1 MQAETSPNLI
11 RLGRRVRAIVQSE
24 VADCA
29 FACLAMVAQYHSSS
43 VTISDLKQKFGS
55 TSAGTGLRALMRM
68 AEAIGLQA
76 RALRVEM
83 SALSDISLPAI
94 LHWDQSHYVVL
105 ASVRT
110 GFSGRV
116 FEVFDPASGR
126 RLLSEA
132 ELSRSFTGVL
142 VEIEPSEA
150 DLLQSDTPRLTLV
163 SIIRGAKEFR
173 RTVILVVCLSVLV
186 QLGTLLLP
194 LLTQVVVDQVVP
206 TGDVP
211 LLFLLILLVIGL
223 LAFSVLSYLVR
234 AQILIYAALKIS
246 QHLAG
251 GLFSHMMRLPYRFFD
266 TRTSG
271 DILARFD
278 STRVISQALAQDLP
292 AIVVDVAAAAS
303 ALTLLAVYS
312 IPLALVALAGVL
324 LYIVVRAIMLR
335 YEREAELQQIMARAK
350 QESMLL
356 ESIRAMVTL
365 KMLGKER
372 DRTRDWLAVQAEAI
386 GHEARVERVRA
397 SFDTVSLLTTS
408 LVATFTVLI
417 AAWFVMRSTLTLGML
432 FAVAAYSQAFVVA
445 SLSVAKTVFEFKVL
459 GLHLARVEEVAVLD
473 AEPKIDDSIWIPK
486 DSIREVQMRD
496 VFFAYGAFER
506 PILRGIDLT
515 IRKGQRI
522 GIVGASGCGKTTLL
536 KILSGLLVQTAG
548 DVRVDGM
555 PLDDLRRM
563 AYRKSVASVL
573 QEDTLLAGSIGENIA
588 FFNAEIDMGR
598 VEECARLAAIHDD
611 IVNMPMAYETIVGD
625 MGSSLSAGQRQRVL
639 LARALYS
646 DPQLLILDEGTA
658 HLDPEAASRIYGN
671 LRSLELMIV
680 IVSHHGDA
688 MCVADCVFEMKEGV
702 LAPASSQ
709 PGAP

>member
-1 MQAETSPNLI
+1 M
-11 RLGRRVRAIVQSE
+11 RFGRRVRAIVQSE

-29 FACLAMVAQYHSSS
+29 FACLAMVAQYHGSS
-43 VTISDLKQKFGS
+43 VTISDLKQKFGT
-55 TSAGTGLRALMRM
+55 TSAGTGLRSLMQM
-68 AEAIGLQA
+68 SEAVGLQA
-76 RALRVEM
+76 RALRVEIP
-83 SALSDISLPAI
+83 ALTDVSLPAI

-105 ASVRT
+105 ASVRI
-110 GFSGRV
+110 GVSGKV
-116 FEVFDPASGR
+116 YEIFDPASGR
-126 RLLSEA
+126 RLLSEV

-142 VEIEPSEA
+142 VEIEPSGS
-150 DLLQSDTPRLTLV
+150 DLLQSDAPRLTLG

-173 RTVILVVCLSVLV
+173 RTIILVILLSVLV
-186 QLGTLLLP
+186 QLGALLLP
-194 LLTQVVVDQVVP
+194 LLTQIVVDEVVP
-206 TGDVP
+206 TGDVH
-211 LLFLLILLVIGL
+211 LLLLLVLLVLGL
-223 LAFSVLSYLVR
+223 LTFAVLSYLVR
-234 AQILIYAALKIS
+234 AQILIFAALKIA

-292 AIVVDVAAAAS
+292 TIVVDVAAAAC
-303 ALTLLAVYS
+303 AIALLAVYS
-312 IPLALVALAGVL
+312 IPLALVALAGVMI
-324 LYIVVRAIMLR
+324 YVVVRATMLR
-335 YEREAELQQIMARAK
+335 YEREAELRQIMARAR

-372 DRTRDWLAVQAEAI
+372 NRTRDWLAAQSEAI

-397 SFDTVSLLTTS
+397 SFDTVSLLATS

-417 AAWFVMRSTLTLGML
+417 AAWFVMRSKLTIGML

-445 SLSVAKTVFEFKVL
+445 ALSVARTAFEFKVL
-459 GLHLARVEEVAVLD
+459 GLHLARVEEIAVLD
-473 AEPKIDDSIWIPK
+473 PEPRIDHSVPPSK
-486 DSIREVQMRD
+486 DAIREVRLCD
-496 VFFAYGAFER
+496 VFFTYGAFDS
-506 PILRGIDLT
+506 PILKGIDLT
-515 IRKGQRI
+515 IRKGERI

-548 DVRVDGM
+548 DVRVDGI

-588 FFNAEIDMGR
+588 FFSANMDMDR
-598 VEECARLAAIHDD
+598 VEECARLAAIHED
-611 IVNMPMAYETIVGD
+611 IAAMPMAYETIVGD

-658 HLDPEAASRIYGN
+658 HVDAQAASRIYEN
-671 LRSLELMIV
+671 LRSLDLMIV
-680 IVSHHGDA
+680 IVSHHEEA
-688 MCVADCVFEMKEGV
+688 MRVADTVFEMNEGA
-702 LAPASSQ
+702 LYPAGGPSN
-709 PGAP
+709 AI